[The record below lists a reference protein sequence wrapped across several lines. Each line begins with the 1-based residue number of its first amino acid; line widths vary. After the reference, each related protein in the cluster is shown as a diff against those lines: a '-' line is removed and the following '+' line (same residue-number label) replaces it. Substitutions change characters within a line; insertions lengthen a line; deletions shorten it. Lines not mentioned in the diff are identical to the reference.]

1 MAENEKR
8 LAEAQREKEDIQ
20 RRIKENQEYERE
32 QDRILKE
39 KHMKYQDDL
48 IQQIRYNQRF
58 VKIICKCKKN
68 PIDKDANVDCTK

>member
-58 VKIICKCKKN
+58 VKIICKCKKI
-68 PIDKDANVDCTK
+68 P